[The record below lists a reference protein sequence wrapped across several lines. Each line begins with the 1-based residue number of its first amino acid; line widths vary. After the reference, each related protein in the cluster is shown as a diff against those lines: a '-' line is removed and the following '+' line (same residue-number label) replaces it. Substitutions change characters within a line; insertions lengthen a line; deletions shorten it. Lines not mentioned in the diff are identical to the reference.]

1 MKENL
6 HPSYYVSQVSC
17 ACGNTFTTRAT
28 KKVIKLDICSSC
40 HPFYTGKQRL
50 MDRAGRVDRF
60 QKRFAKT
67 GGKTIER
74 AKAEV
79 KLKKLDAV
87 MYRKAVRN
95 TLSTAPTQAS
105 EDAKAKKPKK
115 EVKKDAAPKPAK
127 P

>member
-1 MKENL
+1 MKTGI
-6 HPSYYVSQVSC
+6 HPSYYVAQVVC
-17 ACGNTFTTRAT
+17 ACGNAFTTRAT
-28 KKVIKLDICSSC
+28 KKVIKLDICSGC

-50 MDRAGRVDRF
+50 VDRAGRVDRF

-105 EDAKAKKPKK
+105 DAEKAKKSKK
-115 EVKKDAAPKPAK
+115 EAKKNAAQKPAK